1 MNARILLV
9 LILFAGAAFA
19 ANSYVIAVDASGSM
33 AYKVDGVRKFITVQD
48 ALVCML
54 GSMKPGD
61 EMAIFVFEDLGKVTL
76 VQNFTTDKGGLES
89 AIRGMTSTYGGSDL
103 PSGINVSSTFALANA
118 RNPNKFIIVISDG
131 GSATA
136 ALFDTAAHFHR
147 AGITKM
153 QVVGIGV
160 DTNVRPGMALE
171 GIADNGGGSFYTTDD
186 YSTTCATL
194 KAAYEDTAVRG
205 GGIDWWPLG
214 ILVLIAIALAYVA
227 WRYLARPRTGWE

>member
-33 AYKVDGVRKFITVQD
+33 AYKVDGVRKFITVRD

-61 EMAIFVFEDLGKVTL
+61 EIAIFLFEDIDRVTL
-76 VQNFTTDKGGLES
+76 VQNFTTDKGVLEF
-89 AIRGMTSTYGGSDL
+89 AISRMTSRYGSSDL

-118 RNPNKFIIVISDG
+118 RNQNKFVIVISDG
-131 GSATA
+131 GTATA
-136 ALFDTAAHFHR
+136 ALFETAAHFRR
-147 AGITKM
+147 AGIAKI

-160 DTNVRPGMALE
+160 DTTVRPGMALE
-171 GIADNGGGSFYTTDD
+171 GIADNGGGSFYTTN
-186 YSTTCATL
+186 YYPTTCATL
-194 KAAYEDTAVRG
+194 KAAYEDTTVRG

-214 ILVLIAIALAYVA
+214 ILVLLTLALTYVA
-227 WRYLARPRTGWE
+227 WRYLARPRTEWE